1 MAGYDIKRERPPRVR
16 ETAFAEPLDLD
27 LDVEV
32 APLAL
37 SVIVAERGRL
47 VLPAEVRERLHIRDG
62 DRLALVVDA
71 DGTIRL
77 QTADVLARSLL
88 GAYKHL
94 SPGRRAVDELIKD
107 RRREAAMEERDTR
120 ALIAG
125 GRRRRRAGR

>member
-1 MAGYDIKRERPPRVR
+1 MGFEIKRERPSRGRESAPAHGAADD
-16 ETAFAEPLDLD
+16 ETAI
-27 LDVEV
+27 EV
-32 APLAL
+32 PPLAV

-77 QTADVLARSLL
+77 QTGDVLARSLL

-94 SPGRRAVDELIKD
+94 SPGRRAVDELIKE

-120 ALIAG
+120 ALAG
-125 GRRRRRAGR
+125 TRRRRRTAK

>member
-94 SPGRRAVDELIKD
+94 SPGRR
-107 RRREAAMEERDTR
+107 RRSGTVR
-120 ALIAG
+120 
-125 GRRRRRAGR
+125 